1 MPPLYQAMIQCRIG
15 TDYPAPIVEHRA
27 AYRFAQERL
36 YGLRA
41 SSEARVEAK
50 AVYQKHGSRKRR
62 S

>member
-1 MPPLYQAMIQCRIG
+1 MIGCRIG
-15 TDYPAPIVEHRA
+15 EDYPAPVVEHRA

-41 SSEARVEAK
+41 TREARVEAK
-50 AVYQKHGSRKRR
+50 AVYERHGSRKRR